1 MDLFHF
7 RRIIRQNVDDIAQ
20 NAKRHIKIYFRL
32 MFNQGNHIQ
41 RIDIRIAFQMN
52 FFDGIRVPRLL
63 QEGKKLFCD
72 IFNIFRLYIFQQ
84 FNIRVTS

>member
-1 MDLFHF
+1 
-7 RRIIRQNVDDIAQ
+7 
-20 NAKRHIKIYFRL
+20 

-41 RIDIRIAFQMN
+41 RIDIGIAFQMN

-63 QEGKKLFCD
+63 QEGKELLCD

-84 FNIRVTS
+84 FNIRCNLVEN